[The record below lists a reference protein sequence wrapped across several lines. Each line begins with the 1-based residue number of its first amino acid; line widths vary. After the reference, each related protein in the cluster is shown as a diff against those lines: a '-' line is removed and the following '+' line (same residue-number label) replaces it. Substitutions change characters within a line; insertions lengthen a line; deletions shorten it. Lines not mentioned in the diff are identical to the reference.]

1 MRSHTSAA
9 EQQSRHRGARP
20 CTPAEFDALY
30 TSVRLELLRLAW
42 LIVGDRNTAED
53 ITQDAFLG
61 LYTNWA
67 SLQDNNK
74 ALPYLRSS
82 VINSSRTVLRRRR
95 YRQALWWRVGTVTA
109 PLPPMEEKVEVE
121 EQASRIRDALARIAP
136 RRREVL
142 VLRYYTNLSY
152 EEIAHIQGVSVG
164 TVKST
169 ISRGLA
175 SLAHQFG
182 DRP

>member
-1 MRSHTSAA
+1 MCMRSHTSAA

-74 ALPYLRSS
+74 AL
-82 VINSSRTVLRRRR
+82 

-152 EEIAHIQGVSVG
+152 EEIARIQGVSVG